1 MDPPHH
7 PGKRKGDNHGS
18 GKKQIEIMDQS
29 TLKELKNLIAYAL
42 QEDIG
47 NGDITTNA
55 LVPASMT
62 STATMVA
69 KASGIVAG
77 MEVAEAVFR
86 YLSPQVEWRPKVR
99 DGDPVEKG
107 MLLVEVAAPYRC
119 LLTGERLAL
128 NFLQRMS
135 GIATMTHLFVAEVAG
150 FGTQILDTRKTVP
163 GLRILDKYAVKAG
176 GGVNHRIGLYDM
188 VLIKDN
194 HIKVAGGIRNA
205 VEQIRRAVPSGI
217 KIEVETTTMAEVV
230 EALEMEAD
238 IIMLDNMSNELMKSC
253 VERISH
259 RAKVEASGNMNLD
272 RVREVA
278 ATGVDFISIGAL
290 THSVTAF
297 DISMNIIPDRF

>member
-1 MDPPHH
+1 MDH
-7 PGKRKGDNHGS
+7 N
-18 GKKQIEIMDQS
+18 
-29 TLKELKNLIAYAL
+29 TLEELKSLIAYAL

-47 NGDITTNA
+47 SGDITTNA

-86 YLSPQVEWRPKVR
+86 YLSPEVEWRPMVR

-107 MLLVEVAAPYRC
+107 MLLAEVAAPYRC

-150 FGTQILDTRKTVP
+150 YGTKILDTRKTVP

-205 VEQIRRAVPSGI
+205 VEQIRRTVPSGI

-230 EALEMEAD
+230 EALEMKAD

-253 VERISH
+253 VERINH
-259 RAKVEASGNMNLD
+259 QAKVEASGNMNLE

-297 DISMNIIPDRF
+297 DISMNIIADRF